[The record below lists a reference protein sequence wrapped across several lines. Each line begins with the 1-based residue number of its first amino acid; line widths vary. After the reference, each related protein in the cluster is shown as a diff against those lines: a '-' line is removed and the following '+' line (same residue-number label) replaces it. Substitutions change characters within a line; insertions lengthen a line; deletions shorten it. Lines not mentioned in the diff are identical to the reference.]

1 MASRSA
7 TRGTRSQRRA
17 LKKAQKQARRDSASK
32 RRRAGA
38 ILLVLALLAG
48 LGYVVYRTADK
59 GYRELA
65 LPLRHDDIIRQQAKV
80 KNLDPSL
87 IAAVIY
93 QESRFRPR
101 ESSAGAIGLMQLM
114 PDTAHFIAGKT
125 GGTKFTTED
134 LATPQINIQYGAWY
148 LRWLLD
154 HFDEDEITA
163 LAAYNAGIGN
173 VERWLAER
181 GQTHLTDPD
190 QIPFPETRHYVKN
203 VLEVREQYRKTY
215 PAELGIN

>member
-1 MASRSA
+1 MRGGSERRLKRLSRREA
-7 TRGTRSQRRA
+7 A
-17 LKKAQKQARRDSASK
+17 H
-32 RRRAGA
+32 RRRRVLAA
-38 ILLVLALLAG
+38 LVVLALLAAIG
-48 LGYVVYRTADK
+48 LVIAKAADK

-65 LPLRHDDIIRQQAKV
+65 LPLRHEDIIRQQAEAKD
-80 KNLDPSL
+80 LDPAL

-101 ESSAGAIGLMQLM
+101 KSSAGALGLMQLL

-173 VERWLAER
+173 VHKWLAES
-181 GQTHLTDPD
+181 GQTHLTSTD
-190 QIPFPETRHYVKN
+190 QIPFAETRHYVAN
-203 VLEVREQYRKTY
+203 VLAARDRYRVKY
-215 PAELGIN
+215 ARELGID

>member
-7 TRGTRSQRRA
+7 TATRGSRRA
-17 LKKAQKQARRDSASK
+17 HKKAVKKQQRQSFF
-32 RRRAGA
+32 RRRAFAFLLIIALVGGLAFA
-38 ILLVLALLAG
+38 ISKAAE
-48 LGYVVYRTADK
+48 K

-65 LPLRHDDIIRQQAKV
+65 LPLRHDDIIRQQAEA
-80 KNLDPSL
+80 KNLDPAL

-101 ESSAGAIGLMQLM
+101 ESSAGALGLMQLL

-154 HFDEDEITA
+154 HFDENEITA

-173 VERWLAER
+173 VEKWLAET
-181 GQTHLTDPD
+181 GETHISDVD
-190 QIPFPETRHYVKN
+190 DIPFPETREYVKN
-203 VLEVREQYRKTY
+203 VLKARDEYRSEY
-215 PAELGIN
+215 PDELGVR

>member
-7 TRGTRSQRRA
+7 PRGHRRLGRTERRA
-17 LKKAQKQARRDSASK
+17 LKLQRRTAAQR
-32 RRRAGA
+32 RRRAIAYLVVAA
-38 ILLVLALLAG
+38 I
-48 LGYVVYRTADK
+48 VVVIDVVVVNVIDK
-59 GYRELA
+59 GYREIA
-65 LPLRHDDIIRQQAKV
+65 LPLRHDDIIRQQAKA
-80 KNLDPSL
+80 KDLDPAL

-101 ESSAGAIGLMQLM
+101 ESSAGALGLMQLL

-148 LRWLLD
+148 LRYLLD
-154 HFDEDEITA
+154 HFDGNELTA

-173 VERWLAER
+173 VERWLAQL
-181 GQTHLTDPD
+181 GQTHLTDMD
-190 QIPFPETRHYVKN
+190 QIPFPETKHYVKN
-203 VLEVREQYRKTY
+203 VLNAREQYRREY
-215 PAELGIN
+215 ARELGL

>member
-1 MASRSA
+1 MALRSA
-7 TRGTRSQRRA
+7 TRRRSTRTERRARRLQRRDDA
-17 LKKAQKQARRDSASK
+17 Y
-32 RRRAGA
+32 RRRR
-38 ILLVLALLAG
+38 LLATVVVLG
-48 LGYVVYRTADK
+48 LIAAIGFVLLTVAGK

-65 LPLRHDDIIRQQAKV
+65 LPLRHEDIIRQQAKA
-80 KNLDPSL
+80 KKLDPAL

-101 ESSAGAIGLMQLM
+101 PSKAGALGLMQLV
-114 PDTAHFIAGKT
+114 PDTAHFIAEKT

-154 HFDEDEITA
+154 HFDEDTTTA

-173 VERWLAER
+173 VERWLAEKGEQR
-181 GQTHLTDPD
+181 ISSVDD
-190 QIPFPETRHYVKN
+190 IPFAETRHYVKN
-203 VLEVREQYRKTY
+203 VLDARQQYRAKY
-215 PAELGIN
+215 ARELGLD

>member
-7 TRGTRSQRRA
+7 TGSRRA
-17 LKKAQKQARRDSASK
+17 QKRVRKQARRAGAQR
-32 RRRAGA
+32 RRRAFA
-38 ILLVLALLAG
+38 VIVVLALVAG
-48 LGYVVYRTADK
+48 IGFAVAKVADK

-65 LPLRHDDIIRQQAKV
+65 LPLRHEDIIRQQARA
-80 KNLDPSL
+80 KNLDPAL

-101 ESSAGAIGLMQLM
+101 ESSAGALGLMQLL

-173 VERWLAER
+173 VEKWLAES
-181 GQTHLTDPD
+181 GQTHITDVD
-190 QIPFPETRHYVKN
+190 QIPYPETRHYVEN
-203 VLEVREQYRKTY
+203 VLRAREQYRAEY
-215 PAELGIN
+215 ARELGL

>member
-1 MASRSA
+1 MSSRAA
-7 TRGTRSQRRA
+7 TGTSRRQNRSLRR
-17 LKKAQKQARRDSASK
+17 AQKQLRRDAAQ
-32 RRRAGA
+32 RRRRGFA
-38 ILLVLALLAG
+38 ILIVLLIVAG
-48 LGYVVYRTADK
+48 IAAVAVNVADK

-65 LPLRHDDIIRQQAKV
+65 LPLRHDDIIRQQAKA
-80 KNLDPSL
+80 KNLDPAL

-101 ESSAGAIGLMQLM
+101 ESSAGALGLMQLL

-125 GGTKFTTED
+125 GGTRFTTED

-154 HFDEDEITA
+154 HFDGDETTA

-173 VERWLAER
+173 VEKWLAAS
-181 GQTHLTDPD
+181 GNTHINNVDE
-190 QIPFPETRHYVKN
+190 IPFAETRHYVRS
-203 VLEVREQYRKTY
+203 VLQARDQYRREY
-215 PAELGIN
+215 ARELGLD

>member
-1 MASRSA
+1 MPSRSA
-7 TRGTRSQRRA
+7 TGTRRGSRRA
-17 LKKAQKQARRDSASK
+17 EKRIRKQVRRDGAQK
-32 RRRAGA
+32 RRRIFAV
-38 ILLVLALLAG
+38 LVILALAG
-48 LGYVVYRTADK
+48 GIGFVVAKAADK

-65 LPLRHDDIIRQQAKV
+65 LPLRHEDIIRQQARV
-80 KNLDPSL
+80 KNLDPAL

-101 ESSAGAIGLMQLM
+101 ESSAGALGLMQLL

-154 HFDEDEITA
+154 HFDENEITA

-173 VERWLAER
+173 VEKWLAES
-181 GQTHLTDPD
+181 GQTHIGDID
-190 QIPFPETRHYVKN
+190 QIPFAETRHYVKN
-203 VLEVREQYRKTY
+203 VLRARDQYRSEY
-215 PAELGIN
+215 ARELGLN

>member
-1 MASRSA
+1 LRRDGASR
-7 TRGTRSQRRA
+7 
-17 LKKAQKQARRDSASK
+17 
-32 RRRAGA
+32 RRRIFAV
-38 ILLVLALLAG
+38 LVVLALIAAVALAIAKA
-48 LGYVVYRTADK
+48 ADR

-65 LPLRHDDIIRQQAKV
+65 LPLRHDDIIRQQAKA
-80 KNLDPSL
+80 KNLDPAL

-101 ESSAGAIGLMQLM
+101 ESSAGALGLMQLL

-134 LATPQINIQYGAWY
+134 LATPQINIQYGSWY

-154 HFDEDEITA
+154 HFDEDEVTA

-173 VERWLAER
+173 VERWLAES
-181 GQTHLTDPD
+181 GQAHIQDID
-190 QIPFPETRHYVKN
+190 DIPFAETREYVKN
-203 VLEVREQYRKTY
+203 VLKAREQYRAEY
-215 PAELGIN
+215 ARELGVT